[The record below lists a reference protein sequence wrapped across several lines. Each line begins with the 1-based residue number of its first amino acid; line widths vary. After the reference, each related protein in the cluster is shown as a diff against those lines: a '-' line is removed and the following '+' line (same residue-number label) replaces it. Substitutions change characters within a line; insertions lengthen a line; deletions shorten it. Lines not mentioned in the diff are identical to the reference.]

1 MHNSSLTQMSIGD
14 HNETVLAHALV
25 ITDEVSIL
33 LQQNGIDPSSV
44 NRLFIPA
51 GFTRVGSFT
60 ILTYLD
66 TNVDWLDQSNLW
78 AMVGP
83 LKWPLSRHYQ
93 IHRMFPNWYTDE
105 FLVNKTLAVVS
116 FSDFR
121 YEINLSSTG
130 TTDSKEV
137 TDNDGY
143 LITNS
148 YTSDWRVG
156 REEPEDEE
164 EDFDEETEGKPPFVT
179 GVLDEENWPLFLH
192 VPDEET
198 YPALHNDNWTMWDV
212 DTRLSRAALAD
223 MAIRSAGGV
232 ALPYP
237 VPRVDLL
244 YGSMPPDFERPADVL
259 ENDFM
264 TIGYI
269 GSGWDIARN
278 HFNKLA
284 SLYMDGQISY
294 SWVQP
299 KNQLDGFIVGEIED
313 DMTAGL
319 DEGAVPMPEQPIPS
333 DSKESFW
340 TGTLHDGLAG
350 IPESITVQFPAKSS
364 KLNKIMLYT
373 FRNIIHGRPDIT
385 ELGDGYPYAEPIFIT
400 DHIKSHAEF
409 DVTADPPEDEAEIL
423 AEDGISVAEYDL
435 TVDVPAEDLPRG
447 LTEYRVRQLLTRAV
461 RLSRMYYARFY
472 AGTGTLTT
480 QGFTLLH
487 PWAGM
492 LQLEY
497 GFRGGMPYTK
507 TWGNVNDERFGFEH
521 TDFAKHTIMTSGG
534 AIMSRPDG
542 STELAISTE
551 RPLVF
556 PVEIEE
562 VYLDEDGCR
571 ATYLVRNLVNG
582 KIIGDK
588 DNQTGVEPW
597 REIPEVCYLPVE
609 VGMIGMITMSTLFD
623 NEKIEEATENG
634 YYLFIV
640 KEEVQTT
647 DCQEQAG
654 DSE

>member
-1 MHNSSLTQMSIGD
+1 MPKHKISQDSSLTQMSIAD
-14 HNETVLAHALV
+14 VYETVLADALM

-33 LQQNGIDPSSV
+33 LQQNGINPSNV
-44 NRLFIPA
+44 NRLFLPA
-51 GFTRVGSFT
+51 GYTRVGLFT
-60 ILTYLD
+60 ILTLLPE
-66 TNVDWLDQSNLW
+66 TTDWLDDDNLW
-78 AMVGP
+78 AFVGP
-83 LKWPLSRHYQ
+83 LKWKLSRHYQ
-93 IHRMFPNWYTDE
+93 IHRIFPNRISGE
-105 FLVNKTLAVVS
+105 FGVNRTLAVVS
-116 FSDFR
+116 YSDFR
-121 YEINLSSTG
+121 YDINLGSSG
-130 TTDSKEV
+130 TTAMKGANPDV
-137 TDNDGY
+137 YGDGPF
-143 LITNS
+143 NS
-148 YTSDWRVG
+148 YKKDWRVLRVFG
-156 REEPEDEE
+156 EEEDEIDEE
-164 EDFDEETEGKPPFVT
+164 EEGLSAFEAGGLDDPWLNLHQVDEDAF
-179 GVLDEENWPLFLH
+179 
-192 VPDEET
+192 
-198 YPALHNDNWTMWDV
+198 PALHNDKWTMWDV
-212 DTRLSRAALAD
+212 DTGLSRAARAD
-223 MAIRSAGGV
+223 MAIRQVGAV

-237 VPRVDLL
+237 LVRNDIETLL
-244 YGSMPPDFERPADVL
+244 PPGFARMEGIAEDDY
-259 ENDFM
+259 M
-264 TIGYI
+264 TIGYM
-269 GSGWDIARN
+269 GWGWEIAKE
-278 HFNKLA
+278 HFKKLG
-284 SLYMDGQISY
+284 SLYMDGQIRY
-294 SWVQP
+294 SWIAPVDQS
-299 KNQLDGFIVGEIED
+299 NTLEIED
-313 DMTAGL
+313 DMVAG
-319 DEGAVPMPEQPIPS
+319 DNNVPMPEPPTS
-333 DSKESFW
+333 EEDDDFW
-340 TGTLHDGLAG
+340 TGTEADGLTG
-350 IPESITVQFPAKSS
+350 IPESISVQFPAKSS
-364 KLNKIMLYT
+364 KLNKILLYIFT
-373 FRNIIHGRPDIT
+373 NITHGRPNIDPM
-385 ELGDGYPYAEPIFIT
+385 GGGQPYVEPITIT

-409 DVTADPPEDEAEIL
+409 DVEADPPEDEAEIL
-423 AEDGISVAEYDL
+423 AEDGITEGYYDFS
-435 TVDVPAEDLPRG
+435 TGVPQEGLPKG
-447 LTEYRVRQLLTRAV
+447 LTEDRVYQLLTRAA

>member
-1 MHNSSLTQMSIGD
+1 VPKDKPSQDSSLTQMSIGD
-14 HNETVLAHALV
+14 VYETVLANALM
-25 ITDEVSIL
+25 ITDEVSVL
-33 LQQNGIDPSSV
+33 LQQNGINPSSV
-44 NRLFIPA
+44 NRLFLPA
-51 GFTRVGSFT
+51 GYTRVGLFT
-60 ILTYLD
+60 ILTLLPES
-66 TNVDWLDQSNLW
+66 TDWLDNDNLW
-78 AMVGP
+78 AFVGP
-83 LKWPLSRHYQ
+83 LKWKLSRHYQ
-93 IHRMFPNWYTDE
+93 IHRIFPNRISGE
-105 FLVNKTLAVVS
+105 FGVNRTLAVVS
-116 FSDFR
+116 YSDFR
-121 YEINLSSTG
+121 YDINLGSSG
-130 TTDSKEV
+130 TTASKE
-137 TDNDGY
+137 DF
-143 LITNS
+143 NS

-156 REEPEDEE
+156 REEPEDE
-164 EDFDEETEGKPPFVT
+164 DFDEETEGQPPYFT
-179 GVLDEENWPLFLH
+179 GVLEDPPLHLH
-192 VPDEET
+192 VPSQEVFPTIWD
-198 YPALHNDNWTMWDV
+198 DNWAMWDV

-223 MAIRSAGGV
+223 MAIRSAGAV

-237 VPRVDLL
+237 IARTDILNL
-244 YGSMPPDFERPADVL
+244 FPPDFGRPTDVS
-259 ENDFM
+259 ENHYM
-264 TIGYI
+264 TIGYM
-269 GSGWDIARN
+269 GSGWEMAKE
-278 HFNKLA
+278 HFMKLA
-284 SLYMDGQISY
+284 SLYMDGQIRY
-294 SWVQP
+294 SWIAPDDQS
-299 KNQLDGFIVGEIED
+299 NTLEIED
-313 DMTAGL
+313 NMVAGGEFVVMPTVPIA
-319 DEGAVPMPEQPIPS
+319 DGEEG
-333 DSKESFW
+333 FW
-340 TGTLHDGLAG
+340 TGSQADGLTG

-364 KLNKIMLYT
+364 KLNKIILYRFEKIT
-373 FRNIIHGRPDIT
+373 HGRPNIGT
-385 ELGDGYPYAEPIFIT
+385 MGGGAPYSEPITIT
-400 DHIKSHAEF
+400 DHIKSHAVF
-409 DVTADPPEDEAEIL
+409 DTFADPPEDEAEL
-423 AEDGISVAEYDL
+423 LEEDGISEGTYNFS
-435 TVDVPAEDLPRG
+435 TGIPEGFPKG
-447 LTEYRVRQLLTRAV
+447 LTEDRVYQLLTRAA
-461 RLSRMYYARFY
+461 RLSRMFYARFY

-542 STELAISTE
+542 STELAIATE

-556 PVEIEE
+556 PVEVEE

-609 VGMIGMITMSTLFD
+609 VGMVGMITMSTLFD

-634 YYLFIV
+634 YYLFVV

>member
-1 MHNSSLTQMSIGD
+1 MSIAD
-14 HNETVLAHALV
+14 VYETVLADALM

-33 LQQNGIDPSSV
+33 LQQNGINPSNV
-44 NRLFIPA
+44 NRLFLPA
-51 GFTRVGSFT
+51 GYTRVGLFT
-60 ILTYLD
+60 ILTLLPE
-66 TNVDWLDQSNLW
+66 TTDWLDDDNLW
-78 AMVGP
+78 AFVGP
-83 LKWPLSRHYQ
+83 LKWKLSRHYQ
-93 IHRMFPNWYTDE
+93 IHRIFPNRISGE
-105 FLVNKTLAVVS
+105 FGVNRTLAVVS
-116 FSDFR
+116 YSDFR
-121 YEINLSSTG
+121 YDINLGSSG
-130 TTDSKEV
+130 TTAMKGANPDV
-137 TDNDGY
+137 YGDGPF
-143 LITNS
+143 NS
-148 YTSDWRVG
+148 YKKDWRVLRVFG
-156 REEPEDEE
+156 EEEDEIDEE
-164 EDFDEETEGKPPFVT
+164 EEGLSAFEAGGLDDPWLNLHQVDEDAF
-179 GVLDEENWPLFLH
+179 
-192 VPDEET
+192 
-198 YPALHNDNWTMWDV
+198 PALHNDKWTMWDV
-212 DTRLSRAALAD
+212 DTGLSRAARAD
-223 MAIRSAGGV
+223 MAIRQVGAV

-237 VPRVDLL
+237 LVRNDIETLL
-244 YGSMPPDFERPADVL
+244 PPGFARMEGIAEDDY
-259 ENDFM
+259 M
-264 TIGYI
+264 TIGYM
-269 GSGWDIARN
+269 GWGWEIAKE
-278 HFNKLA
+278 HFKKLG
-284 SLYMDGQISY
+284 SLYMDGQIRY
-294 SWVQP
+294 SWIAPVDQS
-299 KNQLDGFIVGEIED
+299 NTLEIED
-313 DMTAGL
+313 DMVAG
-319 DEGAVPMPEQPIPS
+319 DNNVPMPEPPTS
-333 DSKESFW
+333 EEDDDFW
-340 TGTLHDGLAG
+340 TGTEADGLTG
-350 IPESITVQFPAKSS
+350 IPESISVQFPAKSS
-364 KLNKIMLYT
+364 KLNKILLYIFT
-373 FRNIIHGRPDIT
+373 NITHGRPNIDPM
-385 ELGDGYPYAEPIFIT
+385 GGGQPYVEPITIT

-409 DVTADPPEDEAEIL
+409 DVEADPPEDEAEIL
-423 AEDGISVAEYDL
+423 AEDGITEGYYDFS
-435 TVDVPAEDLPRG
+435 TGVPQEGLPKG
-447 LTEYRVRQLLTRAV
+447 LTEDRVYQLLTRAA

>member
-1 MHNSSLTQMSIGD
+1 
-14 HNETVLAHALV
+14 
-25 ITDEVSIL
+25 
-33 LQQNGIDPSSV
+33 
-44 NRLFIPA
+44 
-51 GFTRVGSFT
+51 
-60 ILTYLD
+60 
-66 TNVDWLDQSNLW
+66 
-78 AMVGP
+78 
-83 LKWPLSRHYQ
+83 
-93 IHRMFPNWYTDE
+93 
-105 FLVNKTLAVVS
+105 
-116 FSDFR
+116 
-121 YEINLSSTG
+121 
-130 TTDSKEV
+130 
-137 TDNDGY
+137 
-143 LITNS
+143 
-148 YTSDWRVG
+148 
-156 REEPEDEE
+156 
-164 EDFDEETEGKPPFVT
+164 
-179 GVLDEENWPLFLH
+179 
-192 VPDEET
+192 
-198 YPALHNDNWTMWDV
+198 
-212 DTRLSRAALAD
+212 
-223 MAIRSAGGV
+223 
-232 ALPYP
+232 
-237 VPRVDLL
+237 
-244 YGSMPPDFERPADVL
+244 
-259 ENDFM
+259 
-264 TIGYI
+264 
-269 GSGWDIARN
+269 
-278 HFNKLA
+278 
-284 SLYMDGQISY
+284 
-294 SWVQP
+294 
-299 KNQLDGFIVGEIED
+299 
-313 DMTAGL
+313 
-319 DEGAVPMPEQPIPS
+319 
-333 DSKESFW
+333 
-340 TGTLHDGLAG
+340 
-350 IPESITVQFPAKSS
+350 
-364 KLNKIMLYT
+364 
-373 FRNIIHGRPDIT
+373 
-385 ELGDGYPYAEPIFIT
+385 
-400 DHIKSHAEF
+400 
-409 DVTADPPEDEAEIL
+409 
-423 AEDGISVAEYDL
+423 
-435 TVDVPAEDLPRG
+435 
-447 LTEYRVRQLLTRAV
+447 
-461 RLSRMYYARFY
+461 MYYARFY